1 MDGIQAIK
9 NCIVAKYPI
18 IYITSWEEGRVE
30 KLLESI
36 TAAYIPNR
44 EFFVWSVSSG
54 MRKKDEKVENTN
66 DPLKAIEF
74 IISYDKPAVFLLR
87 DLHPFINQ
95 RPDVS
100 RALRDAYQALKNT
113 LKFIF
118 LISPFAFL
126 PQELKKEIEII
137 DFPLPSFEELG
148 SLLNQVLSSFGAK
161 NVRISLTEDDK
172 KSIILALQGL
182 TFDEAYRALIKS
194 FQGKN
199 TISSDVV
206 EELHLEK
213 KQIILKEFVLE
224 YVHEKLS
231 IDEIG
236 GLDNLKDWLRKRQKA
251 FTPEARK
258 FGLDQPKGLL
268 VMGVSGCG
276 KSISVK
282 AVASLWSLPL
292 FRLDMNL
299 VYSGIAGPP
308 EEAFARALKTM
319 DSLAPAV
326 LWIDEIESG
335 INDKVSE
342 GATGRILG
350 YFLTWMQEHTSP
362 VFVAATAN
370 RIDLLPAEMLRRG
383 RFDQIFFVDLPIEKE
398 REEIFRIHL
407 LKRNV
412 NPDDFNITQ
421 LAKITKGWSGA
432 EIEQAIISA
441 MYEAFNEGRPLCEDD
456 LFKIFSRSV
465 PLSTTMYEQIK
476 KIREWAHKRAV
487 RASEALLVP
496 EI

>member
-1 MDGIQAIK
+1 MEEINAIK
-9 NCIVAKYPI
+9 NCIIARYPI

-30 KLLESI
+30 KLLETI
-36 TAAYIPNR
+36 TATYIPNR
-44 EFFVWSVSSG
+44 DFFIWSVSSG
-54 MRKKDEKVENTN
+54 MRRKEERIDNTN

-74 IISYDKPAVFLLR
+74 AILYEKPAAFVFK
-87 DLHPFINQ
+87 DIHPFINQ
-95 RPDVS
+95 RPEVS
-100 RALRDAYQALKNT
+100 RALRDAYQTIKNT
-113 LKFIF
+113 QKVIF
-118 LISPFAFL
+118 LLSPFAFL

-137 DFPLPSFEELG
+137 DFPLPSYGELEN
-148 SLLNQVLSSFGAK
+148 LFTQVLSSFASK
-161 NVRISLTEDDK
+161 RIPINLNEKDK
-172 KSIILALQGL
+172 KSIVIALQGL

-194 FQGKN
+194 FQGKS
-199 TISSDVV
+199 TISSEVV

-213 KQIILKEFVLE
+213 RQIILKEFVLE

-236 GLDNLKDWLRKRQKA
+236 GLENLKDWLKKRQKA
-251 FTPEARK
+251 FTPEAK
-258 FGLDQPKGLL
+258 KYGLDQPKGLL
-268 VMGVSGCG
+268 IMGVSGCG

-282 AVASLWSLPL
+282 AIASLWSLPL

-299 VYSGIAGPP
+299 VYSGIAGAP

-350 YFLTWMQEHTSP
+350 YFLTWMQEHRSP
-362 VFVAATAN
+362 VFIAATAN

-407 LKRNV
+407 SKRNV
-412 NPDDFNITQ
+412 NPEQFNISQ

-432 EIEQAIISA
+432 EIEQAIISS
-441 MYEAFNEGRPLCEDD
+441 MYESFNEGRPMSEDD

-476 KIREWAHKRAV
+476 RIREWAHKRAV
-487 RASEALLVP
+487 RASEASLTP

>member
-1 MDGIQAIK
+1 MEGIQAVK

-44 EFFVWSVSSG
+44 EFFVWSVYSG
-54 MRKKDEKVENTN
+54 MRKRDEKIENTN

-74 IISYDKPAVFLLR
+74 AISYDKPAVFLLR

-95 RPDVS
+95 RPDVC

-113 LKFIF
+113 SKFIF

-137 DFPLPSFEELG
+137 DFPLPNFEELD
-148 SLLNQVLSSFGAK
+148 SLLNQVLSGFAAK
-161 NVRISLTEDDK
+161 NVRINLTEDDK
-172 KSIILALQGL
+172 KSIVLALQGL

-194 FQGKN
+194 FQRKN

-206 EELHLEK
+206 ESLHLEK

-251 FTPEARK
+251 FTQEARK

-319 DSLAPAV
+319 DSLAPAI

-383 RFDQIFFVDLPIEKE
+383 RFDQIFFVDLPTEKE

-407 LKRNV
+407 SKRNV
-412 NPDDFNITQ
+412 NPDNFNITQ

-456 LFKIFSRSV
+456 LFRIFSRSV

-487 RASEALLVP
+487 RASEALPVP
-496 EI
+496 EM

>member
-1 MDGIQAIK
+1 MEAINTIK
-9 NCIVAKYPI
+9 NCIVARYPI

-30 KLLESI
+30 KILESI
-36 TAAYIPNR
+36 SASYIPNR

-54 MRKKDEKVENTN
+54 MRSKNEKIDETK
-66 DPLKAIEF
+66 DPLRAVEFAIL
-74 IISYDKPAVFLLR
+74 YDKPAVFVFK

-95 RPDVS
+95 RPDVA

-113 LKFIF
+113 TKFIF

-137 DFPLPSFEELG
+137 DFPLPNYGELEN
-148 SLLNQVLSSFGAK
+148 LVNQVLSSFSSKGIPV
-161 NVRISLTEDDK
+161 NLSEEEK
-172 KSIILALQGL
+172 KSIVLALQGL
-182 TFDEAYRALIKS
+182 TFDESYRALIKT

-199 TISSDVV
+199 PISSDVV

-213 KQIILKEFVLE
+213 KQIILKEFILE

-236 GLDNLKDWLRKRQKA
+236 GLENLKDWLKKRQKA

-258 FGLDQPKGLL
+258 YGLDQPKGLL
-268 VMGVSGCG
+268 IMGVSGCG

-342 GATGRILG
+342 GATGSILG
-350 YFLTWMQEHTSP
+350 YFLTWMQEHSSP

-407 LKRNV
+407 SKRNV
-412 NPDDFNITQ
+412 NPYNFNISQ

-456 LFKIFSRSV
+456 LFRIFSRSV

-487 RASEALLVP
+487 RASEAPLTP